1 MSAPEFEGVNKAGAP
16 VSQYMGIIE
25 KGDNPYSELFR
36 MMWYDFTFD
45 GAAKKEWVKSMEEQN
60 APYSNPVSR
69 NCYSLTSGKNH
80 PISTAEC
87 PSVKW
92 KVSAWRMAQR
102 TWL

>member
-45 GAAKKEWVKSMEEQN
+45 GAAKRRV
-60 APYSNPVSR
+60 
-69 NCYSLTSGKNH
+69 G
-80 PISTAEC
+80 
-87 PSVKW
+87 
-92 KVSAWRMAQR
+92 
-102 TWL
+102 